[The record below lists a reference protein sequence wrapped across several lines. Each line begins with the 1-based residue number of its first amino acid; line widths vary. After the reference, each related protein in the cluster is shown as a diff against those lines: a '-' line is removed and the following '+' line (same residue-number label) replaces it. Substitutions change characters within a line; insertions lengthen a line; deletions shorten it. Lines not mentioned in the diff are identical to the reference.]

1 MVIVALYNNTFVFL
15 SPIKLL
21 LFFYVYNNP
30 VASPTSTTTQQQNKK
45 KEEEN
50 NHPTTKHCNLA
61 PPNQHQHKLCEQLII
76 HQKNLPK
83 INRKLTI
90 INGIAIRKPNS
101 KSRQTHWKTLL
112 KINQNSPRNPIQK
125 QSKLIRKPIPN
136 HTQRKTHMKSPKE
149 QDLLSDL
156 LPLLSLDLLPSCFP
170 LLLLPDLPKSTVV
183 CVCMS
188 LRYERGESR
197 RRTER
202 LGIDI

>member
-50 NHPTTKHCNLA
+50 NHPTTKPSTTTNHCNLA

-101 KSRQTHWKTLL
+101 KSIKTHRETQSK
-112 KINQNSPRNPIQK
+112 NSPNSLENPSQTILNG
-125 QSKLIRKPIPN
+125 KL
-136 HTQRKTHMKSPKE
+136 T
-149 QDLLSDL
+149 
-156 LPLLSLDLLPSCFP
+156 
-170 LLLLPDLPKSTVV
+170 
-183 CVCMS
+183 
-188 LRYERGESR
+188 
-197 RRTER
+197 
-202 LGIDI
+202 